1 VSKVSVLSGPERRR
15 CWTPAEKRR
24 IVEESLAPCAS
35 VIEVA
40 RQHDVHPNLLTVWR
54 RQARTGSSA
63 GELASDLDGMRILLA
78 AADGFE
84 KAVALR
90 PPVWTKLLDAD
101 VDTAAAMSGML
112 LLADIARGEKEVDDC
127 DALMAAA
134 PDKIADWVVILNEWR
149 LANTEPV
156 QGSDPRVVT
165 SPRKK
170 VGRNE
175 PCPCGS
181 GKKYKKCCGL
191 N

>member
-181 GKKYKKCCGL
+181 GKKYKKCGGL